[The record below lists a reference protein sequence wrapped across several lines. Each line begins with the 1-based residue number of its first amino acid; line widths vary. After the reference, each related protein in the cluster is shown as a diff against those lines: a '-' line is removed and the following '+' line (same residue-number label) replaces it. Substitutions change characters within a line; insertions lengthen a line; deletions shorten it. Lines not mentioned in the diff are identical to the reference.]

1 MDDQIQKANSKSK
14 TVKKTV
20 LKKKGVKK
28 EKKEEPDTVQ
38 RFFNNYSE
46 NPHLQ

>member
-1 MDDQIQKANSKSK
+1 
-14 TVKKTV
+14 VKKNLT
-20 LKKKGVKK
+20 KKKVVKK
-28 EKKEEPDTVQ
+28 EKKEEPDNIQ